1 LRSSI
6 EIAAREVDLAIAI
19 DLGWQATS
27 IAWNSLK
34 SDSMRWRHNT
44 APRTHMIST
53 FDSDFNT
60 IYAVSTGFGRSAV
73 AVIRVSGPQCSAILE
88 RLCPNAR
95 FKDREATLVTL
106 RDEDRNAIDRA
117 LAIRFVA
124 PRSYT
129 GEDMI
134 ELQITGGRAVV
145 SKALRALARCQQ
157 TRPAEAGEF
166 ARRAFANG
174 KLDLVEVEGL
184 ALVLEAE
191 TEAQLRHATAMASGD
206 LSRRIERARALL
218 LRATSEIESLLD
230 FSDVEDTAEVDLN
243 AVLATVDQAKSVLGE
258 ILRHSVVSER
268 LRDGMTVVIAG
279 APNVGKS
286 TLLNHLANR
295 DVAIV
300 SPIPGTTRDS
310 LEVAAEIE
318 GYPITFI
325 DTAGIRETV
334 DPIEEQGISRTLK
347 RGASADLILWLLDGE
362 ASQPAPSQFSKPVQ
376 KVRTKIDLASEQ
388 SVETNALGISAQ
400 TGFGVDLLVAKIA
413 EFAREH
419 FSGAGNLAFGTE
431 RQRAAAL
438 DAIAALDRIL
448 STPRNPPE
456 MVAEEL
462 RFAGYALGRVTGRIG
477 VEEVLGEI
485 FSRFCIGK

>member
-1 LRSSI
+1 MHRDHRMNI
-6 EIAAREVDLAIAI
+6 
-19 DLGWQATS
+19 
-27 IAWNSLK
+27 
-34 SDSMRWRHNT
+34 
-44 APRTHMIST
+44 T
-53 FDSDFNT
+53 FDSLSKT
-60 IYAVSTGFGRSAV
+60 IYAVSTGFGKAAV
-73 AVIRVSGPQCSAILE
+73 AVIRVSGPQCTAILE

-95 FKDREATLVTL
+95 LRDREATLVTL
-106 RDEDRNAIDRA
+106 RDEAQNVIDRA
-117 LAIRFVA
+117 LAIKFTA

-129 GEDMI
+129 GEDML
-134 ELQITGGRAVV
+134 ELQVTGGRAVV
-145 SKALRALARCQQ
+145 SSALRALAQCPQS
-157 TRPAEAGEF
+157 RPAEAGEF

-174 KLDLVEVEGL
+174 KLDLVEIEGL
-184 ALVLEAE
+184 ASVLEAE
-191 TEAQLRHATAMASGD
+191 TQAQLRHATAMASGD

-218 LRATSEIESLLD
+218 LRSTSEVESLLD
-230 FSDVEDTAEVDLN
+230 FSDVEDAAEVGLSN
-243 AVLATVDQAKSVLGE
+243 VVASAAEAKSVLVE

-268 LRDGMTVVIAG
+268 LREGMTVVIAG

-318 GYPITFI
+318 GYPVTFV

-334 DPIEEQGISRTLK
+334 DPIETQGISRALK
-347 RGASADLILWLLDGE
+347 RGAGADLILWLLDRDD
-362 ASQPAPSQFSKPVQ
+362 SQSAPSAFSRPVQ
-376 KVRTKIDLASEQ
+376 KVRTKIDAAGDNP
-388 SVETNALGISAQ
+388 VMADAIAISAQ
-400 TGFGVDLLVAKIA
+400 TGLGVDVLVAKIA

-419 FSGAGNLAFGTE
+419 FSGAGNMAFGSE
-431 RQRAAAL
+431 RQRASAR
-438 DAIAALDRIL
+438 DAIAALDRVL
-448 STPRNPPE
+448 SEPHMPPE

-462 RFAGYALGRVTGRIG
+462 RHAAHALGRVTGRIG